1 MVLSGECNPIA
12 RKLKAMLPIARATIA
27 LLCLNLFLS
36 SARAAEDWKQE
47 WEKTVQAARREG
59 ELTIYGP
66 HNPMYRPLWE
76 LFQKSFPGV
85 KINFEPGK
93 GGAPKKKVPAGA
105 PRGKSPPP
113 PLEGGFFGFLCLPRR
128 PARAAAAAARSA

>member
-1 MVLSGECNPIA
+1 MVLSGECNSIA

-47 WEKTVQAARREG
+47 WEKTVQAARRES

-76 LFQKSFPGV
+76 LFHKSFPGV
-85 KINFEPGK
+85 KINFEPRSEERRVGK
-93 GGAPKKKVPAGA
+93 
-105 PRGKSPPP
+105 
-113 PLEGGFFGFLCLPRR
+113 EC
-128 PARAAAAAARSA
+128 RSR